1 MMEAVLTAFDPSVWG
16 WLRADP
22 ISLALAASAAVSAVG
37 SVVQGNQASAAANAQ
52 AQANDNAAKTAE
64 AEAAVNEAAV
74 RTQNSRLLGKQI
86 ASTGAN
92 GVTLSGSP
100 LDFTLDSLVDA
111 EMEALTARYQGT
123 TQAAN
128 FRTQAGMD
136 RYSAKTAKT
145 NGYLGGAAALIS
157 GGADVFK
164 SMKSR

>member
-1 MMEAVLTAFDPSVWG
+1 MAVLPV
-16 WLRADP
+16 L
-22 ISLALAASAAVSAVG
+22 LAVG
-37 SVVQGNQASAAANAQ
+37 AATQAVGAVVAGNQAAAAANAT
-52 AQANDNAAKTAE
+52 AQANDNAAKVAE
-64 AEAAVNEAAV
+64 AEGAINEAAV
-74 RTQNSRLLGKQI
+74 RNNNRRLLGKQI
-86 ASTGAN
+86 AGTAAN

-123 TQAAN
+123 TQAN
-128 FRTQAGMD
+128 NLRTQATMD

-164 SMKSR
+164 SMKGK

>member
-1 MMEAVLTAFDPSVWG
+1 MAVLPV
-16 WLRADP
+16 L
-22 ISLALAASAAVSAVG
+22 LAVG
-37 SVVQGNQASAAANAQ
+37 AATQAVGAVVAGNQQAAALNAQ

-74 RTQNSRLLGKQI
+74 RVNNRRLLGKQI
-86 ASTGAN
+86 AGNAGN

-111 EMEALTARYQGT
+111 EMEALTARYQGA
-123 TQAAN
+123 TQAN
-128 FRTQAGMD
+128 NLRTQATMD

-157 GGADVFK
+157 GGAEVFK
-164 SMKSR
+164 SMKKS